1 VSRGQFFGSLCA
13 TVALVNLARVMFAP
27 LLAEFIGAFGFGEG
41 TAGVVATMVWLG
53 SALPRLPTGWLLTR
67 FSRQRVVLAAG
78 GVLTVASAFTATAD
92 SALALGAGALL
103 MGLSSGVYYPAANPL
118 VSELFPERVGRML
131 GLHGASAQVSA
142 VVAAPLVTLLI
153 AAFGTWRATFLA
165 VGAAAFLTTLL
176 VALTGGRATL
186 PNAGAEDRHLWRAA
200 RREWRVVLLGTAIM
214 GTTGFVWQGLFNFYE
229 LYMLTKGVD
238 AATARSMLTVV
249 FAAGLPAFA
258 FSGYLVDRLPSVPYV
273 LSLIAGFVLT
283 VGALTVATNV
293 LVLFALTA
301 VVGYLLHSTI
311 PAMDTYLLGVLPDE
325 SRGSAYA
332 VYSGAM
338 MIVQASGSSVVGGLV
353 ESGLPYDL
361 VFSSLAAGLGMV
373 VVGLLVGQRAGRLP
387 S

>member
-1 VSRGQFFGSLCA
+1 M
-13 TVALVNLARVMFAP
+13 VALVNLARVMFAP

-41 TAGVVATMVWLG
+41 TAGLVATMVWLG

-67 FSRQRVVLAAG
+67 FPRQRVVLAAG

-92 SALALGAGALL
+92 SALTLGAGALL

-131 GLHGASAQVSA
+131 GLHGASAQLSS
-142 VVAAPLVTLLI
+142 VVAAPLVTLLL
-153 AAFGTWRATFLA
+153 AAFGTWRAAFLA

-176 VALTGGRATL
+176 VALTGGRTAL

-229 LYMLTKGVD
+229 LYMLTKGVS
-238 AATARSMLTVV
+238 AATARNMLTVV
-249 FAAGLPAFA
+249 FGAGLPAFA
-258 FSGYLVDRLPSVPYV
+258 LSGYLVDRLPSVPYM
-273 LSLIAGFVLT
+273 LALIAGFVLT
-283 VGALTVATNV
+283 VGALTVATNP

-301 VVGYLLHSTI
+301 VVGYLLHSVI

-338 MIVQASGSSVVGGLV
+338 MIVQASGSSVVGALV
-353 ESGLPYDL
+353 ESGLTYDL
-361 VFSSLAAGLGMV
+361 VFSALAAGLGMV
-373 VVGLLVGQRAGRLP
+373 VVALLAGQRAGRLP
-387 S
+387 T